1 MNDGLRLAILRDL
14 AGRGAQSGYAR
25 PDVTGYERDDI
36 DTAVDDLRRRYYL
49 EAAYVDAAFGPNP
62 GYWAPSVL
70 TARGRQLLTEMEK
83 SHTA

>member
-1 MNDGLRLAILRDL
+1 MTGFAWRSS
-14 AGRGAQSGYAR
+14 GTSQGAVLSPATRVRMSPVTNETTLIR
-25 PDVTGYERDDI
+25 PSMI
-36 DTAVDDLRRRYYL
+36 SRRRYYL

-62 GYWAPSVL
+62 GYRAPSVL